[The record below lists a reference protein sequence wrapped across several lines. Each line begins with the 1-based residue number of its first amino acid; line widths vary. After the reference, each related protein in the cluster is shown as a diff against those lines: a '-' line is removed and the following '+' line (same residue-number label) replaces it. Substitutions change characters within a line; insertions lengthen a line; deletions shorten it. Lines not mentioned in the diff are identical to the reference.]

1 MVRLLVIFSLLVPAW
16 ALASIDVYEF
26 ESTEQEVLFHQLT
39 KELRCPKCQNQNIS
53 DSNAPLAKDL
63 RQKTYE
69 LVKEGKDRDQVVD
82 YMAARFGNFVRY
94 DPPMTPA
101 TVFLWLGPICFIL
114 VGLFFVFRH
123 ASKPKAKVQAHQ
135 LAEQEQAKLNRIL
148 NKDKTEC

>member
-1 MVRLLVIFSLLVPAW
+1 MAKLLFICSLLMPGW
-16 ALASIDVYEF
+16 AMAAIDVYEF
-26 ESTEQEVLFHQLT
+26 DSSEQELLFHQLT

-69 LVKEGKDRDQVVD
+69 LVKQGNDRDQVVD

-101 TVFLWLGPICFIL
+101 TVFLWLGPVCFIAI
-114 VGLFFVFRH
+114 GLFFVFRH
-123 ASKPKAKVQAHQ
+123 ASRPKAKMQVSE
-135 LAEQEQAKLNRIL
+135 LATQEQEKLNRIL
-148 NKDKTEC
+148 NKDNTE